1 MRLPAPEKNYS
12 KTILGL
18 LTFRPSPI
26 NLPDTMSKNIHNES
40 RSGGG
45 CGCLILLLLCW
56 ALLFRSCATELVRD
70 ISAAWHSGKTVNR

>member
-1 MRLPAPEKNYS
+1 MDTPRAHHPLNS
-12 KTILGL
+12 
-18 LTFRPSPI
+18 
-26 NLPDTMSKNIHNES
+26 NLMSQNTHNES

-70 ISAAWHSGKTVNR
+70 ISAAWHSGKAANR

>member
-1 MRLPAPEKNYS
+1 
-12 KTILGL
+12 
-18 LTFRPSPI
+18 
-26 NLPDTMSKNIHNES
+26 MSENTHNES

-70 ISAAWHSGKTVNR
+70 ISAAWHSGKAANR